1 MAAGALSTQ
10 TRTRELAYRQNGG
23 IHVTLLWQDRDDS
36 LFVLVVD
43 EPAGTMLRV
52 AAERHNALDVFRHPF
67 AYS

>member
-1 MAAGALSTQ
+1 MAAGALVTQ
-10 TRTRELAYRQNGG
+10 TRIHELAYRHNGG
-23 IHVTLLWQDRDDS
+23 IHVSLLWQASDNS

-43 EPAGTMLRV
+43 EPAGTMLRI